1 MTEFEN
7 LKSFYASYIRFGL
20 EINVNYS
27 YAKLGNDIFH
37 EYCEK
42 LVDNSNYI
50 DKAAMKQ
57 ELGLLKESLSQEIE
71 AHYKKDI

>member
-7 LKSFYASYIRFGL
+7 LKAFYASYIRFGL
-20 EINVNYS
+20 ENNVNYG

-37 EYCEK
+37 DYCET

-57 ELGLLKESLSQEIE
+57 ELELLKESLSQAIE
-71 AHYKKDI
+71 AYYNK